1 MQNISYSKKKKKKTF
16 EGKTAHQFV
25 ILDEHTNAK
34 ANQFYRPFYF
44 KSYLACSVKAQ
55 QAF

>member
-1 MQNISYSKKKKKKTF
+1 MQNISYSKKKKKQTF